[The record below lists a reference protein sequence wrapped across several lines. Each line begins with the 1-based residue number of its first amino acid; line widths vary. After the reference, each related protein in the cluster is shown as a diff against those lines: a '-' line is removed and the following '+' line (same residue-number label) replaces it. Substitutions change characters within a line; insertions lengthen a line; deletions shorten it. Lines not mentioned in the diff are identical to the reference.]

1 MRKKVIIKLSIYFI
15 FIVIVFTFFSS
26 TIYNLTLPNVIVAFA
41 ENATITQKL
50 NEEGIVEL
58 KDEQLYYASNSGN
71 VKLKLK
77 KGDIVS
83 KGFEIF
89 SIDFDDEELKDN
101 NYKLEIQKNKI
112 AKLNSDILYYKT
124 ELDNLIKQ
132 GAKEENINIEDY
144 DNKINSSALEIE
156 NLKQQLNTIEN
167 SSQNEYDIQMDKILS
182 ELFYLEQQ
190 LENFNKL
197 YELGSVSKDE
207 VDNLKK
213 EIDRLNF
220 DYDKLNN
227 DKTEEIKNLK
237 LQIEKTQKNFEA
249 LKTQKDYAVA
259 QNNKNNEVNFKD
271 YESRLNELK
280 NTISNLENDLNEAQI
295 EQDFIQKAIDDI
307 QDSFN
312 QKFVADDTC
321 VITEIVAPNGS
332 HVNKNDLILKTG
344 KVFKDY
350 QLKIKTSNK
359 NNWITTYTPAK
370 ININSTKETNLS
382 GAIKSIKSVEGEI
395 EILIEFSSNRA
406 LGGELA
412 DVSLQEISQLQ
423 ACVIPNSALRN
434 DSGGDYIFIVEK
446 KKGIIGEEYYAKRV
460 KVNIMSY
467 DSQYTSIE
475 NLVDTSEAIIINSDK
490 TISEGERIK
499 LSNGSDIDAIR

>member
-1 MRKKVIIKLSIYFI
+1 MRKKVIVKLSIYFI
-15 FIVIVFTFFSS
+15 FIVIIFTFFSS
-26 TIYNLTLPNVIVAFA
+26 TIYNLALPNVVIAFA
-41 ENATITQKL
+41 ENSTITQKL
-50 NEEGIVEL
+50 NEEGVVEL

-71 VKLKLK
+71 VKLELE

-89 SIDFDDEELKDN
+89 SIDFDNEKLKDN
-101 NYKLEIQKNKI
+101 NYKLEIQKNRITKI
-112 AKLNSDILYYKT
+112 NSDILYYKT

-132 GAKEENINIEDY
+132 GAKEENINIDDY

-156 NLKQQLNTIEN
+156 NLKQQLNSIEN

-182 ELFYLEQQ
+182 ELSYLEQQ
-190 LENFNKL
+190 LENFNRL
-197 YELGSVSKDE
+197 YEIGSVSKDE

-220 DYDKLNN
+220 DYNKLNN
-227 DKTEEIKNLK
+227 DKAEEIKNLK
-237 LQIEKTQKNFEA
+237 LQIEKAQKDFEA

-259 QNNKNNEVNFKD
+259 QNNKNNKVNSKD

-280 NTISNLENDLNEAQI
+280 NTISNLENDLNGAQI
-295 EQDFIQKAIDDI
+295 EQAFVQNDIESIQN
-307 QDSFN
+307 SFN

-332 HVNKNDLILKTG
+332 YVNKNDLILKTG

-382 GAIKSIKSVEGEI
+382 GAIKSIKYVEGEL

-412 DVSLQEISQLQ
+412 NVSLQEISQLQ

-434 DSGGDYIFIVEK
+434 DSRGDYILTVSK
-446 KKGIIGEEYYAKRV
+446 KNGIIGDEYYAKRV
-460 KVNIMSY
+460 NVTVISY
-467 DSQYTSIE
+467 DSQNTSIE